1 MNVIVFPYT
10 GSTFLST
17 IQLSQV
23 VHTFLKKAATLPST
37 LADSL
42 EKDKNGGL
50 MMGWANVRKALAYCY
65 LGESYV
71 MKKE

>member
-23 VHTFLKKAATLPST
+23 VHTFLKKAAKPPS

-42 EKDKNGGL
+42 EKDKNRGL